1 MRVHWPKFWCFYTIH
16 LAAKSI
22 RSSKQLIQILL
33 KKTLQKGVSS
43 RIPFSSASLPSEPS
57 WSSPLAEL
65 RSEAGGGWRGKA
77 CPGTCCLFRACQKS
91 CWMTSAPLLPVG
103 LPAEGQTQ
111 GLSPR
116 LLLLLLL
123 VGPGAAVDA
132 QLFVTRLA
140 PRQAVPRS
148 RRSRLKAHEVT
159 KQEERCC
166 LWNVD
171 PSFSVSLCSG
181 EETMRRWPAAEVCP
195 RKDLGWALL

>member
-1 MRVHWPKFWCFYTIH
+1 
-16 LAAKSI
+16 
-22 RSSKQLIQILL
+22 
-33 KKTLQKGVSS
+33 
-43 RIPFSSASLPSEPS
+43 
-57 WSSPLAEL
+57 
-65 RSEAGGGWRGKA
+65 
-77 CPGTCCLFRACQKS
+77 
-91 CWMTSAPLLPVG
+91 MTSAPLLPVG

-111 GLSPR
+111 GLSLR

-123 VGPGAAVDA
+123 LAGPGAAVDA

-171 PSFSVSLCSG
+171 PSSSVSLCSG
-181 EETMRRWPAAEVCP
+181 EETMRR
-195 RKDLGWALL
+195 